1 MMNYII
7 ITPEQH
13 DRLGGHVYV
22 NECISYIIA
31 CKLRLS
37 SCSMILFASACPESE
52 LGVCSYPFLIH
63 DTVVPV
69 HDVSCKCL
77 LAVPPV

>member
-1 MMNYII
+1 MPLKPSSM
-7 ITPEQH
+7 
-13 DRLGGHVYV
+13 LL
-22 NECISYIIA
+22 CWLA
-31 CKLRLS
+31 C
-37 SCSMILFASACPESE
+37 SCAPLALLVRSPPGSMILFASACSESE
-52 LGVCSYPFLIH
+52 LGVCSYLFLIR

>member
-13 DRLGGHVYV
+13 DPVGGHVYV

-37 SCSMILFASACPESE
+37 
-52 LGVCSYPFLIH
+52 
-63 DTVVPV
+63 
-69 HDVSCKCL
+69 
-77 LAVPPV
+77 